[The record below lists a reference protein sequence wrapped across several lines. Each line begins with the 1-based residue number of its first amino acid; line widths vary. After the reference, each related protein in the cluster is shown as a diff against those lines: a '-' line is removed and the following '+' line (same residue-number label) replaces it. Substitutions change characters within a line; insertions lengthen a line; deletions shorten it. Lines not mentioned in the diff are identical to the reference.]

1 MSELTQGV
9 CREMKTTAVLAILIG
24 ASVLL
29 LTQPVFAQADHDS
42 SSEIGSGAWGSTDPV
57 DSDNVPPP
65 SASYDASHH
74 LFDDLSPT
82 YPSTYS
88 SLAQA
93 DHDSPSEIGSGA
105 WGSTDPVYSDEP
117 NAPSPYAL
125 PSYDEPFDTGPALA
139 PAPEQPAESEPGS
152 MYVPPAP
159 YGLIE
164 VPGHPPISPTSPE
177 LIPPDS
183 LGRPA
188 TAFDGRI
195 R

>member
-42 SSEIGSGAWGSTDPV
+42 S
-57 DSDNVPPP
+57 
-65 SASYDASHH
+65 
-74 LFDDLSPT
+74 
-82 YPSTYS
+82 
-88 SLAQA
+88 
-93 DHDSPSEIGSGA
+93 SEIGSGA

>member
-1 MSELTQGV
+1 
-9 CREMKTTAVLAILIG
+9 MKTAAVV
-24 ASVLL
+24 SVLVAVSAL
-29 LTQPVFAQADHDS
+29 LFIQPVFAQADHDS
-42 SSEIGSGAWGSTDPV
+42 PSEIGSGAWGSTDPV
-57 DSDNVPPP
+57 DSDKVSPP
-65 SASYDASHH
+65 SASYDATHH

-82 YPSTYS
+82 DPSTYS
-88 SLAQA
+88 SFAQA

-105 WGSTDPVYSDEP
+105 WGSTDPVYSDQP
-117 NAPSPYAL
+117 NAPSPYEL

-139 PAPEQPAESEPGS
+139 PAPGQPAESEPGS

-164 VPGHPPISPTSPE
+164 VPGHPPISPSSPE

-188 TAFDGRI
+188 TAFDGRLH
-195 R
+195 